1 MTVGAYT
8 TIKLTN
14 GTEVKIERG
23 CSFENNGNIYR
34 VNNDGKFVV
43 YDKERGE
50 WVAGTTLEMRNYQL
64 NVFKAVANNNQDKEN
79 GRVVSGIVLSKA
91 DIDAAIALHRQG
103 KLTYDLD
110 DFIGDTYEF
119 NNVQRHEYYHG
130 FSAHVTN
137 NQGSEA
143 NLIFKYG
150 TQVGAVILSREVN
163 NSNPLGGAQS
173 VQSTQAV
180 SSSSSPSRTTSARPS
195 SSVGRV
201 SNSEL
206 PEFYNVKLNSV
217 ADKLGISREQLNS
230 HIANTAR
237 KTGYSEYFISHLV
250 SMEHFEPL
258 VKNTGDGTLT
268 GGFGHTKLRDR
279 SLREGQTV
287 TAEDAFKWLASD
299 IEYFEGV
306 IKDLE
311 VAPGKRYGDYFD
323 QFPPSMRE
331 GLIDVAFNRDAR
343 KLQTDDCY
351 ASLRA
356 NILAGPENY
365 PAAAVR
371 IRQNFRGNRNTWIN
385 NNFTT
390 GLMER
395 NVYRFL
401 LAVRDFEPHEIEAA
415 KRRFENDG
423 YYADALWL
431 KEQKGY
437 VLDAQYMRRAWD
449 SL

>member
-1 MTVGAYT
+1 
-8 TIKLTN
+8 
-14 GTEVKIERG
+14 
-23 CSFENNGNIYR
+23 
-34 VNNDGKFVV
+34 
-43 YDKERGE
+43 
-50 WVAGTTLEMRNYQL
+50 
-64 NVFKAVANNNQDKEN
+64 
-79 GRVVSGIVLSKA
+79 
-91 DIDAAIALHRQG
+91 
-103 KLTYDLD
+103 
-110 DFIGDTYEF
+110 
-119 NNVQRHEYYHG
+119 
-130 FSAHVTN
+130 
-137 NQGSEA
+137 
-143 NLIFKYG
+143 
-150 TQVGAVILSREVN
+150 
-163 NSNPLGGAQS
+163 
-173 VQSTQAV
+173 
-180 SSSSSPSRTTSARPS
+180 
-195 SSVGRV
+195 
-201 SNSEL
+201 
-206 PEFYNVKLNSV
+206 
-217 ADKLGISREQLNS
+217 
-230 HIANTAR
+230 
-237 KTGYSEYFISHLV
+237 
-250 SMEHFEPL
+250 
-258 VKNTGDGTLT
+258 
-268 GGFGHTKLRDR
+268 
-279 SLREGQTV
+279 
-287 TAEDAFKWLASD
+287 
-299 IEYFEGV
+299 
-306 IKDLE
+306 
-311 VAPGKRYGDYFD
+311 
-323 QFPPSMRE
+323 MRE